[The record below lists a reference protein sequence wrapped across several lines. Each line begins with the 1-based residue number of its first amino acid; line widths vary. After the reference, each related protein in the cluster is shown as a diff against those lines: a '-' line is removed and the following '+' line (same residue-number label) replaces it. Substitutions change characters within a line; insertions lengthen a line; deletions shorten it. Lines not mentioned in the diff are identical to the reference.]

1 MLRVFKKKKIKPD
14 RRVFGFLCD
23 DELAS
28 RVKELAKIYDIPI
41 YCLAEHLLQLGLAH
55 MAVEL
60 RDNPESFTQVMEE
73 QQDHLVGYHLLVKKL
88 GEDQHE
94 RELVAQHAE
103 LTPEQKEQ
111 VEAVID
117 LVKKMSKDGTP
128 HQIVMEAVEIM
139 SARLTCP
146 PKTGPGKMLDLD

>member
-1 MLRVFKKKKIKPD
+1 MRFFKKKKIKRD

-23 DELAS
+23 YDLAG
-28 RVKELAKIYDIPI
+28 RVRSLAAIYEIPI
-41 YCLAEHLLQLGLAH
+41 YCLVEHLLQLGLAH

-60 RDNPESFTQVMEE
+60 RDNPESFKQVMEE
-73 QQDHLVGYHLLVKKL
+73 HQDHLVGYHLLVKKL

-111 VEAVID
+111 IEAVID
-117 LVKKMSKDGTP
+117 LVKKMSEDGMP
-128 HQIVMEAVEIM
+128 HQIVMKAVEIVA
-139 SARLTCP
+139 ARLNERW
-146 PKTGPGKMLDLD
+146 KKVEKVQ

>member
-1 MLRVFKKKKIKPD
+1 MRFFKKKKIKPD

-23 DELAS
+23 DDLSS

-73 QQDHLVGYHLLVKKL
+73 HQDHLVGYHLLVKKL

-94 RELVAQHAE
+94 RELVAQHAG
-103 LTPEQKEQ
+103 LTTERKEQ

-117 LVKKMSKDGTP
+117 LVKKLGEEGMP
-128 HQIVMEAVEIM
+128 HQIVMESVEILA
-139 SARLTCP
+139 ARLNEAS
-146 PKTGPGKMLDLD
+146 GNGAVR